1 MAAKLVTW
9 WPTLNQLVKQA
20 IIIAVCILLNIG
32 CFFAIYTA
40 AGHRAETEY
49 LKPFQQADSLMEL
62 KIRQPYPRLSSFR
75 TQVFQN
81 QYYFLQ
87 HKKDFFKMR
96 LVRFYVAY
104 IGIVGSSLIMTLML
118 AGLLAFIANRG
129 WANTGQ
135 STRFL
140 FVTVA
145 LFTTLH
151 ASILAVFNLEENAT
165 NNLHLFNDHKGV
177 QIDIYDYMTTSGRF
191 VTTDSAKVHANAD
204 SMIHTVNLQIKAL
217 NRVFYSINQNSIND
231 ISLDPYL
238 SKAGAR

>member
-1 MAAKLVTW
+1 MAAKLITW

-20 IIIAVCILLNIG
+20 IIIAVCISLNVV
-32 CFFAIYTA
+32 CFFTIYTA
-40 AGHRAETEY
+40 AEHRAEAEY

-62 KIRQPYPRLSSFR
+62 EIRQQYPHLSSFR
-75 TQVFQN
+75 TQIFQN
-81 QYYFLQ
+81 QYFFLQ
-87 HKKDFFKMR
+87 NKKDFFKMR

-104 IGIVGSSLIMTLML
+104 IGVVGCSLIMTLML

-129 WANTGQ
+129 WTNTGQ

-165 NNLHLFNDHKGV
+165 NNLRLFNDHKGV
-177 QIDIYDYMTTSGRF
+177 QIDIYDYMTTSGRLMA
-191 VTTDSAKVHANAD
+191 TDSVKVYANAD
-204 SMIHTVNLQIKAL
+204 SMIHNVNQQIKAL
-217 NRVFYSINQNSIND
+217 NRVFYSINQSSINE

-238 SKAGAR
+238 SKAGAK